1 MKTRILEGAA
11 NGTYTNDFNDAISID
26 WIFTDVIPS
35 DDLFS
40 PLWNEELQEWYEGAD
55 QDTIDEVVASRLI
68 AKTSEYRKKIYEATE
83 ALMLSAK
90 ARALG
95 KAGEGLTESQLSGLV
110 IAYTEKKDVATLII
124 NGGNPT
130 NTSMVS
136 LIDFEVANDFTSD
149 SLDQT
154 ISQLNSTYNASI
166 PLDVSDLIKYCY
178 LIFTKFYLGEA
189 LRMELS
195 SLCEYLR
202 SKLITNLDKQE
213 FDKIDARLLI
223 PALITNESTVSE
235 IIALKVDFD
244 AI

>member
-1 MKTRILEGAA
+1 MKTRILNGAA
-11 NGTYTNDFNDAISID
+11 NGTYTDDFNDAIAKD
-26 WIFTDVIPS
+26 WIFTNVIPS
-35 DDLFS
+35 DDLSS
-40 PLWNEELQEWYEGAD
+40 PLWNEDLQEWYEGED
-55 QDTIDEVVASRLI
+55 QDVIDELVVSRLI
-68 AKTSEYRKKIYEATE
+68 AKTSEYRRKIYEATE

-110 IAYTEKKDVATLII
+110 IAYTEKKDVASVII
-124 NGGNPT
+124 NGGTPA

-136 LIDFEVANDFTSD
+136 LIDFEVTNDFTSD
-149 SLDQT
+149 SLDQN
-154 ISQLNSTYNASI
+154 ISYLNATYNANI

-178 LIFTKFYLGEA
+178 LIVTKFNLGEA

-223 PALITNESTVSE
+223 PTLITNESTISE